1 MRHPCRDWIAGVC
14 PGEAQPG
21 CRADRCGE
29 QNGDRQG
36 RPCLNTGSPAAIT
49 TMAQFG
55 EHLLR
60 QQQQPSQV
68 LRILE
73 LAEPAGVLFRHSPIV
88 ARHSAVQFPDRG
100 DGGRVGRGPVLGDH
114 QSRVGQ
120 LGNLRGGAAA
130 RAVEE
135 EQQGLTEGVSHDEV
149 CKGPNGLRRTS
160 ACDHAG
166 GELQDLK
173 PASVN

>member
-55 EHLLR
+55 EQLLR

-73 LAEPAGVLFRHSPIV
+73 LAEPAGVSVIPRLSHATLLFNFLIAAMV
-88 ARHSAVQFPDRG
+88 AASAEAQC
-100 DGGRVGRGPVLGDH
+100 L
-114 QSRVGQ
+114 
-120 LGNLRGGAAA
+120 AIIK
-130 RAVEE
+130 AV
-135 EQQGLTEGVSHDEV
+135 
-149 CKGPNGLRRTS
+149 
-160 ACDHAG
+160 
-166 GELQDLK
+166 
-173 PASVN
+173 